1 MRLNRD
7 DQYIM
12 RSTTELIDGIYEAA
26 VLPELWPEV
35 IENVAAAVGAY
46 GGSLFTVGAGH
57 SAAAASRNCVEHL
70 DALLKGN
77 WGSLNIRAQRLLA
90 DPTADFVT
98 DEDIVSPEELENHP
112 IYRDFLRPRGLG
124 WVVGTHIM
132 GADDDI
138 AIFSIDRL
146 YTQGPFDRSVVAEL
160 NALRPHISRSVL
172 LSRKFQEQETKGA
185 LKGLQSVGI
194 PAATLDA
201 RGRVRLMN
209 EAFSQLSAQI
219 TAGASDRIHLTD
231 AVANALLKQSLEEL
245 ALRYGPPMSIG
256 VRGQDDH
263 APFVLHLTPMR
274 GRGRD
279 MFGGVSIILSIVP
292 LTQPGLPFRMLVQR
306 LYDFTSAE
314 ARIAERLIAGDS
326 VKQISQAFGISAET
340 VRSHTKSVLAKTG
353 VSRQMEF
360 LARFSSFL
368 GSGSAPE

>member
-1 MRLNRD
+1 M
-7 DQYIM
+7 Q
-12 RSTTELIDGIYEAA
+12 STTELIDGIYEAA

-35 IENVAAAVGAY
+35 IENVAAAVGGY
-46 GGSLFTVGAGH
+46 GGSLFTVGGGH

-70 DALLKGN
+70 EALLKGN
-77 WGSLNIRAQRLLA
+77 WGAVNIRAQRLLA

-98 DEDIVSPEELENHP
+98 DDDLASPEEIENHP

-146 YTQGPFDRSVVAEL
+146 YTQGRFDRSVVTTL

-172 LSRKFQEQETKGA
+172 LSRKFQEQEAMGA

-194 PAATLDA
+194 PAATLDG

-209 EAFSQLSAQI
+209 EPFSKLSAQI
-219 TAGASDRIHLTD
+219 TAGASDRIHLVD
-231 AVANALLKQSLEEL
+231 PVANNLLKQSLEQL

-256 VRGQDDH
+256 VRGQNDQ

-279 MFGGVSIILSIVP
+279 MFGGISIILSIVP

-306 LYDFTSAE
+306 LYDFTASE
-314 ARIAERLIAGDS
+314 ARIAERLLAGDS
-326 VKQISQAFGISAET
+326 VAQISEAFGISAET
-340 VRSHTKSVLAKTG
+340 VRSHTKNVLAKTG

-360 LARFSSFL
+360 RARFTSFL
-368 GSGSAPE
+368 GAQ